1 TRGHGADPELFE
13 AAQLERF
20 PRAIPMP
27 EVSLPDLEG
36 QKMSL
41 RSLKGQVVLM
51 NFWSTWCPPCL
62 RGGAALEALHQ
73 RYKDQGLVVLGIN
86 MREAP
91 DLVKTYVAKHHL
103 TFPHLLDADAK
114 VASMFAVPATP
125 TTLLI
130 DREGQVLA
138 GGLGYRNWASP
149 AAHRLVESLL
159 KPPSRSRRLT
169 HVRL

>member
-1 TRGHGADPELFE
+1 
-13 AAQLERF
+13 
-20 PRAIPMP
+20 M
-27 EVSLPDLEG
+27 
-36 QKMSL
+36 
-41 RSLKGQVVLM
+41 
-51 NFWSTWCPPCL
+51 
-62 RGGAALEALHQ
+62 
-73 RYKDQGLVVLGIN
+73 VLGIN

-91 DLVKTYVAKHHL
+91 SLVKTYIAKHHL

-138 GGLGYRNWASP
+138 GGLGYRDWASP

-159 KPPSRSRRLT
+159 T
-169 HVRL
+169 TAQ